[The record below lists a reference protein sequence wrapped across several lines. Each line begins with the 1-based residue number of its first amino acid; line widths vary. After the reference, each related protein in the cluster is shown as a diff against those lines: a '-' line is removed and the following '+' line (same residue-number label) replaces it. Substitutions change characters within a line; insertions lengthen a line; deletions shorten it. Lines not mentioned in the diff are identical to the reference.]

1 MCASI
6 YHFAHSF
13 SALQVLYHMFESYS
27 EIGGE
32 NIIAVDILAGIGSFI
47 VVAIGATVIGVL
59 HGLVAAFISRY
70 TNEVRVIEPLVVFVM
85 GYLSYLSAELFHLSG
100 ILS

>member
-1 MCASI
+1 M
-6 YHFAHSF
+6 
-13 SALQVLYHMFESYS
+13 QVLYHMFESYS

-32 NIIAVDILAGIGSFI
+32 NIITLDIVAGVGSFI
-47 VVAIGATVIGVL
+47 IVALGATIIGVI
-59 HGLVAAFISRY
+59 HGLIAAYISRY
-70 TNEVRVIEPLVVFVM
+70 TNEVRVIEPLIVFVI